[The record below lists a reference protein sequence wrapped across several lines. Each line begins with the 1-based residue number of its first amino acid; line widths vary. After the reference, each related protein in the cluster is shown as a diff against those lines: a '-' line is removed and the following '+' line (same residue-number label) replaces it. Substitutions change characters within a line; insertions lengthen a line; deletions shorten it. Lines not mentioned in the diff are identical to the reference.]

1 MVFDQWCQTITSPL
15 MYVDTSISVRPIYP
29 NTLFVG
35 RLHQHIREIR
45 ELVPQVP
52 EEDLFRSK
60 RAQVEARTTS
70 QAPPKH

>member
-1 MVFDQWCQTITSPL
+1 MVFDQWCLTITSPL
-15 MYVDTSISVRPIYP
+15 MYVNTSISVRPIYP

-35 RLHQHIREIR
+35 RLHQPIREIR

-52 EEDLFRSK
+52 EEDLFRPK